1 MTAHILK
8 SFKNKTMLKTS
19 ALGRFLYRGIES
31 AYRGLLRMGFDLR
44 KLRKLR
50 KFREKGAG
58 SDSIHSQKCSLRGF
72 IVNIGL

>member
-1 MTAHILK
+1 
-8 SFKNKTMLKTS
+8 
-19 ALGRFLYRGIES
+19 
-31 AYRGLLRMGFDLR
+31 MGFDLR